1 MGKELSIAE
10 TFVILAQ
17 HPDKGRYRISDIQL
31 NYGLLGAIIFDL
43 AADKTIEVSNDRFL
57 KILSENQLNNYYISA
72 FSDIVNKNIKKQK
85 RIKWWIKK
93 IAQKATKIRRAVL
106 EGLEDK
112 QVITLQRKRFLGLI
126 PYRVAKLKDKS
137 LQQDIIIDL
146 RRIFKRERKL
156 TDKDVAVLC
165 MIDACKMY
173 RVIARDRKEAKSLQR
188 VTHELV
194 KDNVI
199 SVGIAK
205 AIQEIQAAIATSVV
219 VAAT

>member
-1 MGKELSIAE
+1 MDKELTIAE

-43 AADKTIEVSNDRFL
+43 ASDKTIEVSDDRFL
-57 KILSENQLNNYYISA
+57 KVLSEKQLDNYYISA
-72 FSDIVNKNIKKQK
+72 FSDVVKKNIRKQK
-85 RIKWWIKK
+85 RVKWWIKR
-93 IAQKATKIRRAVL
+93 IAQKANKIRKAL
-106 EGLEDK
+106 LNGLQEK
-112 QVITLQRKRFLGLI
+112 QLITIQQKRFLGLI
-126 PYRVAKLKDKS
+126 PYRVAQLKDKS
-137 LQQDIIIDL
+137 VQQSIIIDL
-146 RRIFKRERKL
+146 RRIFRRERKV
-156 TDKDVAVLC
+156 TEKDIALLC

-173 RVIARDRKEAKSLQR
+173 KIIARDRKEAKSLQR

-205 AIQEIQAAIATSVV
+205 AIEEIQAAVTASVI